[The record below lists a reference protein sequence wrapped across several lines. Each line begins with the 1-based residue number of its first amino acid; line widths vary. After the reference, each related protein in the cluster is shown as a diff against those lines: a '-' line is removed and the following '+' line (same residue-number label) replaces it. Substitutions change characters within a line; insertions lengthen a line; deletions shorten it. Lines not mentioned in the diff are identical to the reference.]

1 MNDALLRLGLILI
14 ATITVLSG
22 LTQLIAPAFVLDII
36 AERSTPPAAHLF
48 ATVGMF
54 MLITGAMFL
63 QSLVFRSNEPSIP
76 FWIGIQKITA
86 AMLVSL
92 GVVKGLFVPIAL
104 GVALLDALSGLL
116 AFLFWKRL
124 PR

>member
-14 ATITVLSG
+14 AAITALSG
-22 LTQLIAPAFVLDII
+22 LTQLIAPGFVLDII
-36 AERSTPPAAHLF
+36 AGNSAPPTAHLF
-48 ATVGMF
+48 ATVGLF

-76 FWIGIQKITA
+76 FWIGVQKITA

-92 GVVKGLFVPIAL
+92 GVVKGLFVPVAL